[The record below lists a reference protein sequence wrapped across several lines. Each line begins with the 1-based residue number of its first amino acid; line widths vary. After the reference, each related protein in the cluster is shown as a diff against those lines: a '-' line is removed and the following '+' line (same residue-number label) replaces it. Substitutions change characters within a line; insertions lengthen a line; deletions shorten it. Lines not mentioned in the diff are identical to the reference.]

1 VRKGKKQLFMASA
14 TKLGTMP
21 AVWALSARLLSPK
34 QASEFLA
41 VPESTL
47 AHWRSERRG
56 PVYVKLEASIVRYRK
71 SDLEKYI
78 GARIVEPAET

>member
-1 VRKGKKQLFMASA
+1 MASV
-14 TKLGTMP
+14 TRLGTVP
-21 AVWALSARLLSPK
+21 VVSALSARLLSPK
-34 QASEFLA
+34 QTSEFLA

-56 PVYVKLEASIVRYRK
+56 PVYVKLEGSIVRYRK

-78 GARIVEPAET
+78 GARIVEPTET

>member
-1 VRKGKKQLFMASA
+1 MATSL
-14 TKLGTMP
+14 KLGTMP
-21 AVWALSARLLSPK
+21 AISARLLTPK
-34 QASEFLA
+34 EASEFLG

-56 PVYVKLEASIVRYRK
+56 PVYMKLEGRLIRYRK

-78 GARIVEPAET
+78 GERSVEPLESSLD

>member
-1 VRKGKKQLFMASA
+1 MASA
-14 TKLGTMP
+14 PKLAFVNQAGHAAP
-21 AVWALSARLLSPK
+21 GRLLSPK

-56 PVYVKLEASIVRYRK
+56 PVYVKLEDRLIRYRT

-78 GARIVEPAET
+78 GARIVEPVLT